1 MSLRY
6 RHCSFADAMRRWRVP
21 MNFQRLSW
29 KLTIDLNLRET
40 LTLNV
45 QPHHYTGLQN
55 ELVNRSPDLIV
66 VGHIGHTFYIITNSK
81 IWLFSIQ
88 RQDRTSKLV
97 CESLKASGESGQAVL
112 AKRIQFLVGDDDISL
127 GSRSRTINIT
137 CI

>member
-1 MSLRY
+1 MYFR
-6 RHCSFADAMRRWRVP
+6 
-21 MNFQRLSW
+21 RLSC
-29 KLTIDLNLRET
+29 KLTIDLCLKET

-55 ELVNRSPDLIV
+55 ELVNRSSELIV
-66 VGHIGHTFYIITNSK
+66 VGHIGHAFYIITNSK
-81 IWLFSIQ
+81 IWLFPIQ

-97 CESLKASGESGQAVL
+97 CESLKASGASGQAVL

-127 GSRSRTINIT
+127 GSRSRTTNIT

>member
-1 MSLRY
+1 MSLQY

-21 MNFQRLSW
+21 IYFRRLFCKS
-29 KLTIDLNLRET
+29 TIDLDLQET

-55 ELVNRSPDLIV
+55 ELVNRSPELIV
-66 VGHIGHTFYIITNSK
+66 VEHIGHTFYIITNSK

-88 RQDRTSKLV
+88 RQDSTSKLI

-127 GSRSRTINIT
+127 GSRSQTINIT